1 MIRTNKMIYLLC
13 ALAIPILYG
22 AMPAARA
29 EPVVLGPAQ
38 MDAVTAGYATGGALA
53 LAAGAFVMTG
63 TSATAVNTMTTLN
76 GNPTLAGYAAGSEAV
91 GSSTAVGPGAATGT
105 SATTSATVP
114 GTEVMTYSIGMNRQY
129 GPVSMSGSATMS
141 FGSFAGPQISF

>member
-1 MIRTNKMIYLLC
+1 MIRTNKMMYPLF
-13 ALAIPILYG
+13 ALTILYG